1 MGYPDPLYSRPE
13 NDAASVAGSQQAP
26 AGSVKSERNGAGAT
40 ASGGGNN
47 NSGNNSAT
55 NNGGGGER
63 EGGVKRERAEGGQQP
78 QGKRIKT
85 ERWLGFSDV
94 GLKP

>member
-26 AGSVKSERNGAGAT
+26 AGSVKSERNGAAT

-47 NSGNNSAT
+47 NSGNNSTT

-63 EGGVKRERAEGGQQP
+63 EGGVKREKVEGGQQP
-78 QGKRIKT
+78 QGKRVKT
-85 ERWLGFSDV
+85 ER
-94 GLKP
+94 

>member
-26 AGSVKSERNGAGAT
+26 AGAGSVKSERNGAAT
-40 ASGGGNN
+40 TSGGGNN

-85 ERWLGFSDV
+85 ER
-94 GLKP
+94 

>member
-1 MGYPDPLYSRPE
+1 MGYPEPLYSRPE

-26 AGSVKSERNGAGAT
+26 AGSVKSERNGAAT
-40 ASGGGNN
+40 ASGGNN
-47 NSGNNSAT
+47 NANNSAT

-63 EGGVKRERAEGGQQP
+63 EGGVKRERAEGGQHP

-85 ERWLGFSDV
+85 ER
-94 GLKP
+94 

>member
-1 MGYPDPLYSRPE
+1 MGFSEPPYSRPE

-26 AGSVKSERNGAGAT
+26 AGSVKSERNGAAT
-40 ASGGGNN
+40 ASGGNN
-47 NSGNNSAT
+47 TANNSAT

-85 ERWLGFSDV
+85 ER
-94 GLKP
+94 

>member
-1 MGYPDPLYSRPE
+1 MSAFSVGLSLTSLCSRPE

-26 AGSVKSERNGAGAT
+26 AGAGSVKSERNGAGAT

-47 NSGNNSAT
+47 NANNSAT

-63 EGGVKRERAEGGQQP
+63 EGGVKRERTEGGQQP

-85 ERWLGFSDV
+85 ER
-94 GLKP
+94 

>member
-1 MGYPDPLYSRPE
+1 MSAFSVGLSLTSLCSRPE

-26 AGSVKSERNGAGAT
+26 AGSVKSERNGAAT

-47 NSGNNSAT
+47 NANNSAT

-85 ERWLGFSDV
+85 ER
-94 GLKP
+94 